1 MKKTIAMKNHTV
13 KDIKRKLKKGY
24 ATIGSWMQLPDTSVA
39 EIMGNSGYDW
49 IAVDLEHGGFSRLIL
64 PDIFRSL
71 LIGGTVPFARVA
83 QTQPNDIKQA
93 LDAGAQGLILP
104 MIESGKQLEDAISNA
119 LYPPKGNRGVG
130 YCRANLF
137 GKDFD
142 RYFENSKEIL
152 LVAQI
157 EHFQAVSNLDEILS
171 VDGLDAIMVG
181 PYDLSGSM
189 DLTGQFESPQFL
201 KIMEIIVDKASEY
214 KVPMGVHIV
223 QPDRNILESKVLEG
237 YQFIAYGIDSVFL
250 YNSSEKPKF

>member
-1 MKKTIAMKNHTV
+1 MKETIAMKKITV
-13 KDIKRKLKKGY
+13 KDIKKKLKKGY
-24 ATIGSWMQLPDTSVA
+24 PTIGSWMQLPDTSVA

-83 QTQPNDIKQA
+83 QTNPNDIKQA

-104 MIESGKQLEDAISNA
+104 MIKSGKQLEEAISNA
-119 LYPPKGNRGVG
+119 LYPPKGNRGIG

-142 RYFENSKEIL
+142 SYFENSKDIL

-157 EHFQAVSNLDEILS
+157 EHFQAVSSLDEILS
-171 VDGLDAIMVG
+171 VEGLDAIMVG

-189 DLTGQFESPQFL
+189 DLTGQFENPQFL
-201 KIMEIIVDKASEY
+201 ETMELIAAKASEY
-214 KVPMGVHIV
+214 KVPMGAHIV
-223 QPDRNILESKVLEG
+223 QPDKHILESKVLEG
-237 YQFIAYGIDSVFL
+237 HQFIAYGIDSVFL